1 MDWQAVLLSLRLAAA
16 TTGILLVV
24 ALPLGAWLAYAP
36 RRWWRTGIEA
46 VVALPLVLPPSVLGF
61 YALIALGPKSPVGRW
76 YEDLTGSLLPFSFT
90 GLLIGSVLFS
100 LPLAV
105 QPIAAGFAGVDR
117 KLLEAS
123 WSLGESRTATL
134 VRIAVPLALTGIVT
148 GAVLS
153 FAHTVGEFGV
163 VLMLGGNL
171 PGQTRTVSISIYDSV
186 QAMDYAAAGRTSLA
200 LLVFSFAVLAATYT
214 LQRRFTHAGATT

>member
-1 MDWQAVLLSLRLAAA
+1 MDWQAVLLSLRLAAT

-36 RRWWRTGIEA
+36 RRWWRTAIEA

-90 GLLIGSVLFS
+90 GLLVGSVLFS
-100 LPLAV
+100 LPFAV
-105 QPIAAGFAGVDR
+105 QPITAGFAGVDR
-117 KLLEAS
+117 RLLEAS
-123 WSLGESRTATL
+123 WSLGEFRTVTL
-134 VRIAVPLALTGIVT
+134 ARIAVPLALPGIVT

-171 PGQTRTVSISIYDSV
+171 PGQTRTISIAIYDSV
-186 QAMDYAAAGRTSLA
+186 QAMDYATAGRTSLL
-200 LLVFSFAVLAATYT
+200 LLVFSFAVLATTYT
-214 LQRRFTHAGATT
+214 LQRRFTYAGATP

>member
-1 MDWQAVLLSLRLAAA
+1 MDWQAVFLSARLATA

-36 RRWWRTGIEA
+36 RRWWRTTVEA

-61 YALIALGPKSPVGRW
+61 YTLMALGSRSPVGRA
-76 YEDLTGSLLPFSFT
+76 YEDLTGGPLPFTFT
-90 GLLIGSVLFS
+90 GLLVGSVLFS
-100 LPLAV
+100 LPFAV
-105 QPIAAGFAGVDR
+105 QPIAAGFAGVDHR
-117 KLLEAS
+117 LLEAS
-123 WSLGESRTATL
+123 WSLGESRTRTL
-134 VRIAVPLALTGIVT
+134 TRIAVPLSLPGIVT

-214 LQRRFTHAGATT
+214 LQRRFTHAGATP